1 MPAEPFEAR
10 VENADGH
17 EALRMRGDLTG
28 LARDVMDAAYSKS
41 AAPVVVLDF
50 TDVGYI
56 NSTGIAVVVGV
67 LARARADGRQVR
79 AFGLDDHYRKIFQIT
94 RIADFM
100 AIYDDEMAA
109 VAS

>member
-1 MPAEPFEAR
+1 MVVTAFQ
-10 VENADGH
+10 VEVERSEEH
-17 EALRMRGDLTG
+17 VALRMCGDLTG
-28 LARDVMDAAYSKS
+28 AGREAMERAYSE
-41 AAPVVVLDF
+41 AEVPTVVLDF

-67 LARARADGRQVR
+67 LARARADAREVR
-79 AFGLDDHYRKIFQIT
+79 AFGLDEHYRKIFQIT

-100 AIYDDEMAA
+100 AIYDDETTA

>member
-10 VENADGH
+10 VETADGH
-17 EALRMRGDLTG
+17 EAVRMHGDLTG
-28 LARDVMDAAYSKS
+28 SARDVMDAAYSES
-41 AAPVVVLDF
+41 TAPVVVLDF
-50 TDVGYI
+50 TDIGYI

>member
-1 MPAEPFEAR
+1 MPPEPFEAR
-10 VENADGH
+10 VETVDGH
-17 EALRMRGDLTG
+17 EAVRMRGDLTG
-28 LARDVMDAAYSKS
+28 SARDVMDVAYSECTAS
-41 AAPVVVLDF
+41 VVVLDF

>member
-1 MPAEPFEAR
+1 MTAEQFEAR
-10 VENADGH
+10 VEAADGH
-17 EALRMRGDLTG
+17 GAVRMRGDLTG
-28 LARDVMDAAYSKS
+28 SAREVMESAYSAAS
-41 AAPVVVLDF
+41 ASVVVLDF
-50 TDVGYI
+50 SEVGYI

-109 VAS
+109 VTS

>member
-1 MPAEPFEAR
+1 METPVFEVDVDRASDH
-10 VENADGH
+10 AS
-17 EALRMRGDLTG
+17 LRMRGDLTG
-28 LARDVMDAAYSKS
+28 AGREAMDGAYTS
-41 AAPVVVLDF
+41 ANAPVVVLDF
-50 TDVGYI
+50 SDVRYI

-67 LARARADGRQVR
+67 LARARAEGRQVR

-100 AIYDDEMAA
+100 AIYDDESAA

>member
-1 MPAEPFEAR
+1 MSAQPFEAW
-10 VENADGH
+10 VETVDGH
-17 EALRMRGDLTG
+17 QAVRMRGDLTG
-28 LARDVMDAAYSKS
+28 SAREVMDSAYSE
-41 AAPVVVLDF
+41 AGAPVVVLDF
-50 TDVGYI
+50 SRVGYI

-67 LARARADGRQVR
+67 LARARAEGHQVR

>member
-1 MPAEPFEAR
+1 MSATFEVD
-10 VENADGH
+10 VEGFDGH
-17 EALRMRGDLTG
+17 TAIRLRGHLTG
-28 LARDVMDAAYSKS
+28 AGRQAMDDAYGS
-41 AAPVVVLDF
+41 ADADLVVLDF

-67 LARARADGRQVR
+67 LARARAENRQVR
-79 AFGLDDHYRKIFQIT
+79 AFGLDDHYQKIFQIT

-100 AIYDDEMAA
+100 AIFEDETAA